1 MGFAAAAAI
10 AGTIASGGTLLV
22 GVVAGAVGGAVGYK
36 VGGQAKN
43 KSLEN
48 IEFHRPG
55 EDSQQPEEN
64 QNSQIEEQK

>member
-36 VGGQAKN
+36 VGG
-43 KSLEN
+43 
-48 IEFHRPG
+48 
-55 EDSQQPEEN
+55 
-64 QNSQIEEQK
+64 